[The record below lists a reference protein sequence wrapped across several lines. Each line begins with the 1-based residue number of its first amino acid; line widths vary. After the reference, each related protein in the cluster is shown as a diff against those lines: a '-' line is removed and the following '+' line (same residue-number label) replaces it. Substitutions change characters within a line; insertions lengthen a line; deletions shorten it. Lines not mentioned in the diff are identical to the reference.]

1 MTSHTTLTSAPSRC
15 TAQDLSTASSKLT
28 LDKAPPTNLSPTSQP
43 RFGAPLQTDT
53 VNPHPSNNLT
63 TPALDMSLDPPTYL
77 SSLRNNIRARPIPWD
92 GAVRAG
98 TITEEQLTRIRAVD
112 KVRKEQR
119 KRTVEEEL
127 DAYKTLFLGGGEGAA
142 RSILEAAARRADVV
156 QYVLVLLGD
165 LLQGM
170 LTFRSFARGG

>member
-1 MTSHTTLTSAPSRC
+1 M
-15 TAQDLSTASSKLT
+15 
-28 LDKAPPTNLSPTSQP
+28 
-43 RFGAPLQTDT
+43 
-53 VNPHPSNNLT
+53 
-63 TPALDMSLDPPTYL
+63 
-77 SSLRNNIRARPIPWD
+77 
-92 GAVRAG
+92 RAG